1 MRYVLLVESEQNT
14 KETTEIQ
21 MVFDNEKVEEGGTKE
36 ITERQTVFDDEN
48 VKDSKRGEGVF
59 LKKNYHIKL
68 KVLSE

>member
-1 MRYVLLVESEQNT
+1 
-14 KETTEIQ
+14 

-59 LKKNYHIKL
+59 
-68 KVLSE
+68 